1 MLQCKRLH
9 NLLIRTWNSPFAP
22 GGRLTMANDESKLRM
37 VKKIRSSMTIK
48 QVAQKAGVSTATV
61 SRVITGKA
69 PVSDELTHRVQ
80 EAISILDYHTNR
92 TARGLRA
99 RTMQKVG
106 VVLSDMQNPFFTRTL
121 SGIEKVLLDADY
133 VLLLGNSDENPKR
146 EQIHLDTLHSEG
158 VDGIIVSIATSD
170 PKAYQKILRAGTPLV
185 LIDRVLPGLKVDS
198 VVVNNIRGAF
208 QATEHLIHLGHRR
221 IGFIG
226 GIPQMSTSLD
236 RKEGYLQA
244 LVNHHIPVNAA
255 LIVDGNFRQEGG
267 YMAMQQLL
275 DMKEPPTA
283 VLVANNLMT
292 LGALR
297 KIHEHRLSI
306 PNDLAVIGF
315 DDMDWAT
322 SLNPPLTVVAQPS
335 FEMGLIAAQLLLSRI
350 QESSSPTQQVVL
362 ETTLIIRESCGAPV
376 SSKETSY

>member
-146 EQIHLDTLHSEG
+146 EQIHLDMFSSEG

-170 PKAYQKILRAGTPLV
+170 PKSYQKILRAGIPLV

-226 GIPQMSTSLD
+226 GIPQMSTSSE

-244 LVNHHIPVNAA
+244 LVEQHIPVSAT
-255 LIVDGNFRQEGG
+255 LIVNGNFRQEGG

-297 KIHEHRLSI
+297 KIHEYRLSI

-335 FEMGLIAAQLLLSRI
+335 YEMGLIAAELLLSRT

-362 ETTLIIRESCGAPV
+362 ETTLIIRKSCGAPE
-376 SSKETSY
+376 SSKEYSS